1 MASTTV
7 IWNAD
12 TVNAGNTVTAAI
24 QTGGLDSIRIFNF
37 SPYYIILH
45 QDQAYSHAA
54 YFDGMFEMIKPWS
67 IVSLK
72 IKGCVLP
79 NTVYATMDVDFAA
92 KYTNEPTLTALTG
105 VTLQQS
111 MTPLTTYTT
120 TDLLAATNL
129 TVTSET
135 GSVGS
140 STLPPVNVGNTLSG
154 PVNNTAVAGTA
165 VAGGGPETITTSEV
179 QLITSTGNL
188 YKVYIYF
195 GNISTTTTIPDGA
208 WAQVTVGGVI
218 AWRFN
223 ISGIGYSTDSYGVYN
238 DVITIDTLPGMEN
251 PYGIYVFAEG
261 YGSSEPVVQISVI
274 HG

>member
-140 STLPPVNVGNTLSG
+140 STLPPVNVGNTASSPVQNLPVTGSG
-154 PVNNTAVAGTA
+154 TSSNSVAL
-165 VAGGGPETITTSEV
+165 TS
-179 QLITSTGNL
+179 QN
-188 YKVYIYF
+188 
-195 GNISTTTTIPDGA
+195 PA
-208 WAQVTVGGVI
+208 AQVLASGGVI
-218 AWRFN
+218 LSLT
-223 ISGIGYSTDSYGVYN
+223 ISAYNQSTSVATNAGTVIYVYHGADKGITSYPIGN
-238 DVITIDTLPGMEN
+238 LAANGGGQMPITIPFGNGLALWGL
-251 PYGIYVFAEG
+251 GRLWR
-261 YGSSEPVVQISVI
+261 
-274 HG
+274 